1 MTQERCARCG
11 AALSADEVAVTK
23 KLISRGATEFYCV
36 GCLAEWFGVAP
47 DDIRERIERC
57 RRMGC
62 TLFERRE

>member
-11 AALSADEVAVTK
+11 APLSQDEIAVTK

-36 GCLAEWFGVAP
+36 ACLAEWFEVTP
-47 DDIRERIERC
+47 DEIRRRIETF

-62 TLFERRE
+62 TLFARRE